1 MRNAIKNKINI
12 LTALLVAFVLSM
24 TMFGFTLFVGERAG
38 AVSPGAELVSAIG
51 AAPADYL
58 TTTRIVIGTEG
69 ADSAADNG
77 QVITIGSPDIESV
90 TVPSGTRIVFS
101 AVAPSAKNELEGNA
115 IYSRIIFNVPLIVEA
130 EAEVVFDVDVEFNA
144 YVTVN
149 GTMELGGIARN
160 RGEFTVSNKEDS
172 HADIQSRGL
181 IVSGSF
187 NNDAAQGGSLT
198 AESGASIVIEAPTTY
213 TANSQEYSNNDGGA
227 LLLKAKD
234 GSLGL
239 TLKDGA
245 QFKNGGSVIYE
256 SGATLPDSVT
266 RTAVPA
272 AFSTST
278 SGNSVTVF
286 YDGEFSR
293 ELTSGFATSL
303 GGKTLFS
310 FGRTTLKLSYSN

>member
-1 MRNAIKNKINI
+1 MRNAIKNKIKI

-38 AVSPGAELVSAIG
+38 AVSTSAELVSAIG

-69 ADSAADNG
+69 EDSAEDNG
-77 QVITIGSPDIESV
+77 QVITIGSSDIASV

-101 AVAPSAKNELEGNA
+101 AVAPSARKELEGNA
-115 IYSRIIFNVPLIVEA
+115 TYSRIIFNVPLIVEA

-144 YVTVN
+144 AVTVN

-160 RGEFTVSNKEDS
+160 RGAFTVSNKEDS

-198 AESGASIVIEAPTTY
+198 ALSGASIVIEAPTTY
-213 TANSQEYSNNDGGA
+213 MANSKEYSNNDGGA

-239 TLKDGA
+239 TLEDGLFYLDA
-245 QFKNGGSVIYE
+245 DSGHNTRADIRIFEILVVIFFDDATDRLLE
-256 SGATLPDSVT
+256 S
-266 RTAVPA
+266 
-272 AFSTST
+272 
-278 SGNSVTVF
+278 
-286 YDGEFSR
+286 
-293 ELTSGFATSL
+293 
-303 GGKTLFS
+303 
-310 FGRTTLKLSYSN
+310 